1 MTLPAL
7 GRVAGRGKCST
18 SSIDRPILDQ
28 DESEEEDETDVMMRA
43 SRSPRVP
50 SRKSCDISS
59 ADSDSSSDWDSSS
72 DDGDDVSKW
81 LARGQS

>member
-1 MTLPAL
+1 
-7 GRVAGRGKCST
+7 
-18 SSIDRPILDQ
+18 
-28 DESEEEDETDVMMRA
+28 MMRA

-50 SRKSCDISS
+50 SRKSFDVSS

-81 LARGQS
+81 VARGQSWDAHSLSTLSLGFADC